1 MSKSKP
7 IYVETFIKSELDTVW
22 MYTQE
27 PDLHQQ
33 WDLRFSDITYIPKE
47 EPDAP
52 QQFTYQTNIGFG
64 LKIKGA
70 GESVGEHVKKNEK
83 LSSLKFW
90 ADHPLSLIDN
100 GGGYWKYIEHDG
112 GVQFMTQYNYQT
124 KWGPVGRII
133 DLIFKPLMGWAT
145 AWSFDALRLWLEKG
159 IPPALS
165 VSRSLIFL
173 LCSFVLAF
181 TWVYQGL
188 VPKLLFQDSGELALF
203 MATGWFQG
211 NESLILYILGSAQVL
226 VGIGFLFW
234 SDRRWLHYLSIVALL
249 GLGIGSLIQTTS
261 IYAAPFNPATLTIA
275 MVALSLIILLNRK
288 DLPFASNCKRTK
300 DGRGRG

>member
-52 QQFTYQTNIGFG
+52 QQLPTKQISVFVR
-64 LKIKGA
+64 LKA
-70 GESVGEHVKKNEK
+70 QVRVASREEK
-83 LSSLKFW
+83 RKALILEVL

-181 TWVYQGL
+181 TWIYQGL

-234 SDRRWLHYLSIVALL
+234 SDRRCSIYLSIVALL

-300 DGRGRG
+300 S

>member
-1 MSKSKP
+1 
-7 IYVETFIKSELDTVW
+7 
-22 MYTQE
+22 
-27 PDLHQQ
+27 
-33 WDLRFSDITYIPKE
+33 
-47 EPDAP
+47 
-52 QQFTYQTNIGFG
+52 
-64 LKIKGA
+64 
-70 GESVGEHVKKNEK
+70 
-83 LSSLKFW
+83 
-90 ADHPLSLIDN
+90 
-100 GGGYWKYIEHDG
+100 
-112 GVQFMTQYNYQT
+112 MTQYNYQT

-181 TWVYQGL
+181 TWIYQGL

-300 DGRGRG
+300 S